1 MQLVCCISRIPVFC
15 QLTALELNAVI
26 EFVLPEEWPT
36 SSGFCL
42 LNVEL

>member
-26 EFVLPEEWPT
+26 AFVLPEEWA
-36 SSGFCL
+36 
-42 LNVEL
+42 NVVRILSFEC

>member
-26 EFVLPEEWPT
+26 AFVLPER
-36 SSGFCL
+36 GVGQRRQDF
-42 LNVEL
+42 VF